1 MDLRVL
7 RTAKATL
14 RRTFYLD
21 EVGTPAGGAVAVSV
35 TRYDGTVIDAAV
47 ATGPDVNQAYSYTFP
62 GRDVLDELVVTWS
75 ATVSGDAIVLDQDRI
90 EIVGGFYFGIA
101 EGRAV
106 DSALSNTTRY
116 PTSKLIEA
124 RTYTEDECEL
134 ITEQAWVPRF
144 CRETLS
150 GPPVGP
156 LFTSY
161 PFIRAIRAITVNGSV
176 YGVGQ
181 LAGLTFSDNG
191 VIYAASGAHW
201 GSVYTP
207 GSNSVT
213 IEYEHGHDRPT
224 PDVLRGAKTR
234 FKSLVLASQSA
245 LSDRAE
251 RTVAVDQTGG
261 TVVYG
266 SPSAEKTGIPETDAA
281 YARAPRPRPGFG

>member
-21 EVGTPAGGAVAVSV
+21 EVGTPAGGAVGVSV
-35 TRYDGTVIDAAV
+35 TRYDGTVIDAAA
-47 ATGPDVNQAYSYTFP
+47 ATGPDANQAYEYTFP
-62 GRDVLDELVVTWS
+62 GRDVLDELKVTWT
-75 ATVSGDAIVLDQDRI
+75 ATVGGDAIVLDQDRI
-90 EIVGGFYFGIA
+90 QVVGGFYFGIA

-116 PTSKLIEA
+116 PTAALVEA
-124 RTYTEDECEL
+124 RTYTEDECER

-150 GPPVGP
+150 GLPNGP
-156 LFTSY
+156 LFTSN
-161 PFIRAIRAITVNGSV
+161 PLIRAVRAVTVNGTV
-176 YGVGQ
+176 YGPTEV
-181 LAGLTFSDNG
+181 AGLTFSDLG
-191 VIYAASGAHW
+191 VIYAPGGTHW

-207 GSNSVT
+207 GSLSVT

-224 PDVLRGAKTR
+224 PDILRGAKTR

-251 RTVAVDQTGG
+251 RQVAVDQQGG

-266 SPSAEKTGIPETDAA
+266 SPTADKVGIPETDAA